1 LEIKQLLAITD
12 GVMLLYQFLIN
23 TLFPDHLH
31 KGPDFFY
38 LLEGSEGVYS
48 KWILAGRASATE
60 KGTFDEAFL
69 S

>member
-1 LEIKQLLAITD
+1 
-12 GVMLLYQFLIN
+12 MLLYQFLIN

-31 KGPDFFY
+31 KGPEFFY
-38 LLEGSEGVYS
+38 LLEGSERVYS

>member
-23 TLFPDHLH
+23 TLFPDHLY

-38 LLEGSEGVYS
+38 LLEGSERVYS

>member
-1 LEIKQLLAITD
+1 
-12 GVMLLYQFLIN
+12 MLLYQFLIN
-23 TLFPDHLH
+23 TLFPDHLY

-38 LLEGSEGVYS
+38 LLEGSERVYS
-48 KWILAGRASATE
+48 KWILAGRASTTE